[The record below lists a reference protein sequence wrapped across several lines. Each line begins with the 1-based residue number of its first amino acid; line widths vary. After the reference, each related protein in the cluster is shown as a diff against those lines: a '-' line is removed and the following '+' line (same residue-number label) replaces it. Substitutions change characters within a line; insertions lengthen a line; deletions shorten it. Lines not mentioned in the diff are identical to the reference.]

1 MNKPTHI
8 ITLVEPVN
16 MAEEAK
22 AYIQQKELTQKK
34 ESNSEF
40 ISRVL
45 QKETYGR
52 IYDLL
57 DKNFDDNLN
66 DFDELLRIT
75 EVSKDMGFTD
85 QSGVFIDYLKE
96 HFPVRWQQYLIDNK
110 SDHSGASDQDNR

>member
-1 MNKPTHI
+1 MTTPTHI

-22 AYIQQKELTQKK
+22 AYIQQK

>member
-1 MNKPTHI
+1 MKPTHTVTI
-8 ITLVEPVN
+8 IEPIN

-22 AYIQQKELTQKK
+22 AYIQKK